1 MYTGFLKESLKLVE
15 SYLINRWQRT
25 KLKTGFNRWTEIL
38 SGVQQGSVLGPL
50 LFNIYIDDLLFLT
63 ENTDVCSYADDTTFY
78 ACDSDLHYLISK
90 LEHYSVLAIEWFEC
104 NYMKLN
110 QDKCHL
116 LISGHKYENVWA
128 NIGSFK
134 IWESNDEKLLGA
146 KIDRNLKFN
155 HYILK
160 QCKKAGRKL
169 SALIRICSLISLTHR
184 RVLMKSFIESHSHT
198 VP

>member
-63 ENTDVCSYADDTTFY
+63 ENTDVCSYADDTTFC
-78 ACDSDLHYLISK
+78 ACDPDLHYLISK
-90 LEHYSVLAIEWFEC
+90 LEHDSVLAIEWFEC
-104 NYMKLN
+104 YYMKLN

-116 LISGHKYENVWA
+116 LISGHKYGNVWA
-128 NIGSFK
+128 NIGSCK
-134 IWESNDEKLLGA
+134 I
-146 KIDRNLKFN
+146 
-155 HYILK
+155 
-160 QCKKAGRKL
+160 
-169 SALIRICSLISLTHR
+169 
-184 RVLMKSFIESHSHT
+184 
-198 VP
+198 